1 LYYTPLSKKY
11 SDEEIRAMILKFK
24 GEILM

>member
-11 SDEEIRAMILKFK
+11 SDEEIRAMIPKFK